1 MSPFRPCGPPKKV
14 PEILSSESLL
24 KKNILPIP
32 LSSSRWSLNSQHPL
46 HLRVGS
52 GESDGKVQ
60 GQLDLSVM
68 HISITPSRPAHGNEA
83 QGTRSQGSH
92 SCACTILTP
101 VFLSPLE
108 MPYLFVL
115 GNHKAHFKAHL
126 FQEVCPNPQSTVSS
140 HLRTPRVFV
149 IQSSGGFQR
158 SCFVWYCFAFAG
170 LICEWLELRVSAC
183 FVFSH
188 DS

>member
-1 MSPFRPCGPPKKV
+1 MSPFRLCGPPKKV

-24 KKNILPIP
+24 KENILPTP
-32 LSSSRWSLNSQHPL
+32 LSSSRWSLNSIL
-46 HLRVGS
+46 SISEWEVGS
-52 GESDGKVQ
+52 QMGRWRGNWIWAWC
-60 GQLDLSVM
+60 M
-68 HISITPSRPAHGNEA
+68 FPSPPAIQPTAMRPRAPG
-83 QGTRSQGSH
+83 SQGSH
-92 SCACTILTP
+92 PCACTIPTP

-115 GNHKAHFKAHL
+115 GNHKAHFKALL
-126 FQEVCPNPQSTVSS
+126 FQEVCPNPQSAVPS

-158 SCFVWYCFAFAG
+158 SCFVWYCFASAG

-188 DS
+188 NS